1 MMFHRN
7 LALLFSLFMAA
18 PLFAGPPNVSLKVLV
33 NSDSQPGDKDATK
46 ETRTRWLTVRVTN
59 TSNENLEGVSLKW
72 TLYASELQKGAND
85 IVVEKSGE
93 ETFKVEGKGRYTD
106 ITTAKVPF
114 TKTLASKGKG
124 KKKTPE
130 SGHSYYG
137 YTVQILKDGAV
148 MGEAL
153 SNEAMRKHLK

>member
-1 MMFHRN
+1 M
-7 LALLFSLFMAA
+7 AIPLL
-18 PLFAGPPNVSLKVLV
+18 AGPSSVSLKVLV
-33 NSDSQPGDKDATK
+33 NTDSQSGDKDATK

-59 TSNENLEGVSLKW
+59 TSNDNLEGISLKW

-106 ITTAKVPF
+106 VTTAKVPF

-124 KKKTPE
+124 KKTPE
-130 SGHSYYG
+130 SGRSYYG
-137 YTVQILKDGAV
+137 YTVQILKDGV
-148 MGEAL
+148 VIGEAL